1 MTQTHD
7 IVGRGNR
14 DGAALFQKWF
24 TELNHTSEIGGQAAY
39 VFVMGSM
46 AELLRAFDLHLVFP
60 EINSLQTAVRRA
72 VLEPACSG
80 VLLLFDA
87 DDDCPK
93 ELAQELETWAQ
104 EAAGDKASA
113 VVIAS
118 REYEALSLIHI

>member
-46 AELLRAFDLHLVFP
+46 AELLRVFDLPIVMPLHPPRFP
-60 EINSLQTAVRRA
+60 RLQDQGHFQR
-72 VLEPACSG
+72 
-80 VLLLFDA
+80 
-87 DDDCPK
+87 
-93 ELAQELETWAQ
+93 LA
-104 EAAGDKASA
+104 
-113 VVIAS
+113 
-118 REYEALSLIHI
+118 